1 VSEVVAI
8 LGGEGDEGDATWD
21 VRRDAAAIGTARTQ
35 PRRGDQLMTV
45 LDVPVEEAP
54 DAFAAV
60 RAALRDR
67 GEERLA
73 VDVPTGHVV
82 LSAALAGSDARLVAT
97 QMLLDLTRPV
107 PEPARV
113 ALRPMTAD
121 EFAGY
126 REHLVTAYAQDMVD
140 AGAFDDLPTA
150 LTASERSTQE
160 LLPDGSASPGHHLWS
175 AVDGDTV
182 VGILWI
188 HAEGAKAFIYDIEV
202 REEQRRRGYG
212 QEMLDAGAAAA
223 VQLGARTLGLNVFGH
238 NDGARALYTRAGYDT
253 TELSYTV
260 AMGPAH
266 PD

>member
-1 VSEVVAI
+1 MSEVVAV
-8 LGGEGDEGDATWD
+8 LGDEDDDGAATWE
-21 VRRDAAAIGTARTQ
+21 VRRDGAIVGTARTQ
-35 PRRGDQLMTV
+35 HRRSGQLLTA

-54 DAFAAV
+54 AAFGAV

-67 GEERLA
+67 GAATLA
-73 VDVPTGHVV
+73 VDVPTGHAVM
-82 LSAALAGSDARLVAT
+82 SAALTGLDARLVST

-107 PEPARV
+107 PAPARV

-160 LLPDGSASPGHHLWS
+160 LLPDGPASTGHHLWS
-175 AVDGDTV
+175 AMDGDAV

-188 HAEGAKAFIYDIEV
+188 HSEGAKAFIYDIEV
-202 REEQRRRGYG
+202 RDELRRRGYG
-212 QEMLDAGAAAA
+212 QEMLDSGARAA
-223 VQLGARTLGLNVFGH
+223 VKLGARTLGLNVFGH
-238 NDGARALYTRAGYDT
+238 NDGAAALYARAGYDT

-260 AMGPAH
+260 PLGPAL